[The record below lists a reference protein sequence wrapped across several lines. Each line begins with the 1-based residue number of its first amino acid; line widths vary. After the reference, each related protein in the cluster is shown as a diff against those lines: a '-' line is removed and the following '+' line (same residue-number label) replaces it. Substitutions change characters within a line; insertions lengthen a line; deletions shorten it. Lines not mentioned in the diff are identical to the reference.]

1 MTLDFWNDWVFVIE
15 KSCRLV
21 IYRVVEYISY
31 KVLRI
36 FNDRGVYLSGL
47 VHGEEKVEIL
57 KARGLEGNRS
67 ISS

>member
-1 MTLDFWNDWVFVIE
+1 MIGFSSSRKVVG
-15 KSCRLV
+15 SV
-21 IYRVVEYISY
+21 SYRVVEYISY
-31 KVLRI
+31 RLLRM